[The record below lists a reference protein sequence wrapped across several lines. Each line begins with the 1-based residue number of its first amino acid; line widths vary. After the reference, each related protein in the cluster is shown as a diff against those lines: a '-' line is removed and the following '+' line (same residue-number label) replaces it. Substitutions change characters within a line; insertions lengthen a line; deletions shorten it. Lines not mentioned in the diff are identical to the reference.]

1 MPTLTFDFPAEF
13 TLAISPRDD
22 AYGERVIDI
31 ARIQCIP
38 ELFRY
43 GLTQK
48 LRDSV
53 SDKKGKSVSE
63 VHDMFAKCLDQLYA
77 GEWRARGEAAEPT
90 DPVEAKCYRE
100 AKKAIMALLK
110 DTPQWS
116 DKAVYGD
123 NKGDDKMVIVLNY
136 RRTRR
141 HEAPS
146 DDVLQETIDAW
157 LDRNP
162 DVRKEAIRQV
172 KAEAANRAKATEA
185 AADLI

>member
-1 MPTLTFDFPAEF
+1 MPTLTFDFPAVIE
-13 TLAISPRDD
+13 LAISPRDE
-22 AYGERVIDI
+22 AYGTKTIDT
-31 ARIQCIP
+31 ASLRCLP

-43 GLTQK
+43 GLVQK

-53 SDKKGKSVSE
+53 SDKKGKSLEDVQAL
-63 VHDMFAKCLDQLYA
+63 FAKCLGQLYA

-100 AKKAIMALLK
+100 AKKAVLGLLK

-116 DKAVYGD
+116 DKAVFGD
-123 NKGDDKMVIVLNY
+123 NKGDDKMIVVLNA
-136 RRTRR
+136 RRTMR

-146 DDVLQETIDAW
+146 DDVLIETINAW
-157 LDRNP
+157 LNRNP

-172 KAEAANRAKATEA
+172 KAEAANREKPTA
-185 AADLI
+185 AATDLV